1 MPDMSGDLPSF
12 ESAAERA
19 ANAVKSAK
27 SALVISHIDADGIAA
42 GSIASIALRRLG
54 IDHTVVFEK
63 KITEEVVNNVNS
75 SKEDIV
81 WICDLGSGYLSE
93 FNKDGLIITDHHV
106 PDNRKRSRQA
116 TLDDFSATFHVN
128 PHCFGIDGSIEI
140 SGAGSTYLVAKK
152 IDPRNIDMA
161 YLALIGAVGDF
172 QDGRES
178 GLVSLNRMIV
188 DDAVKAGD
196 VLPENDLRLFGR
208 ETRSLVQFL
217 QYSNDPEIPGL
228 SNSGHACVKFYSDL
242 GIDLDTGGRLRS
254 WNDLAP
260 SEKGKATSKLLRM
273 LGNPMDAKHLYGE
286 VYTLPRFDLGTG
298 LRDAKEFATILNSC
312 GRYEDAE
319 TGMRIC
325 CGDRTALED
334 AERNRTEHRR
344 NISTAIGYIR
354 ENHLMRE
361 SRFIQY
367 FDAGDQIKETVV
379 GIVAGMMLNSDECK
393 KWLPIIAFAD
403 ADDGVKVSARADRSL
418 VDRGLNL
425 SAIMK
430 KAAELVGGFGGGH
443 SVAAGATIPPE
454 RKEEFLEI
462 VEDLVSCQV
471 I

>member
-42 GSIASIALRRLG
+42 SSIASIALRRLG

-106 PDNRKRSRQA
+106 PDNRKGSRQA

-152 IDPRNIDMA
+152 IDPRNVDMA

>member
-1 MPDMSGDLPSF
+1 MPVTSGDLRSF
-12 ESAAERA
+12 EDAASRAAEAIR
-19 ANAVKSAK
+19 SAD

-42 GSIASIALRRLG
+42 GSIASLALGRLG
-54 IDHTVVFEK
+54 IGHSVLFEK
-63 KITEEVVNNVNS
+63 KITEEVVNEVNS
-75 SKEDIV
+75 STEDIV

-93 FNKDGLIITDHHV
+93 FRKDGLVITDHHV
-106 PDNRKRSRQA
+106 PDTRKKCRQA
-116 TLDDFSATFHVN
+116 TLDDFSAVYHVN
-128 PHCFGIDGSIEI
+128 PHCFGMDGSIEI
-140 SGAGSTYLVAKK
+140 SGAGSTYMVAKK
-152 IDPRNIDMA
+152 LDPRNIDMA

-172 QDGRES
+172 QDSRES
-178 GLVSLNRMIV
+178 GLISMNRIIV
-188 DDAVKAGD
+188 DEAVKSGD
-196 VLPENDLRLFGR
+196 VVPENDLRLFGR
-208 ETRSLVQFL
+208 ETRNLVQFL
-217 QYSNDPEIPGL
+217 QYSSDPELPGL
-228 SNSGHACVKFYSDL
+228 SNSGQSCVKFYSEL
-242 GIDLDTGGRLRS
+242 GIGLNFGGRPRS
-254 WNDLAP
+254 WNDLTP
-260 SEKGKATSKLLRM
+260 PEKERATEKLLKM
-273 LGNPMDAKHLYGE
+273 LGDPTDAKHLYGE
-286 VYTLPRFDLGTG
+286 VYTLPRFEPGSG

-344 NISTAIGYIR
+344 NISAAMNYIR

-361 SRFIQY
+361 SRFVQY
-367 FDAGDQIKETVV
+367 FDAGDRIKETVV
-379 GIVAGMMLNSDECK
+379 GIVAGMMLNSDGCK

-403 ADDGVKVSARADRSL
+403 AEDGVKVSARADRTL

-425 SAIMK
+425 SAVMK

-454 RKEEFLEI
+454 KKEEFLEI